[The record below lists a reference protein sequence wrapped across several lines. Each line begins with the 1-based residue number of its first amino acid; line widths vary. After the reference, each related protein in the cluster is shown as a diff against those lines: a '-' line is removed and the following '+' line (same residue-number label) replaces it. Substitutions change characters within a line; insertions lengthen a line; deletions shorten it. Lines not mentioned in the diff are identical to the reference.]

1 MNIYDTS
8 QTVFHHQEFFS
19 DPLQLALHEK
29 RVDQEQDGHNQGW
42 DVFINC
48 LPFRY
53 RIHVWIIYYTW
64 TVQLAHMQGEM

>member
-8 QTVFHHQEFFS
+8 QTAFHHQEFFS

-29 RVDQEQDGHNQGW
+29 RVDQEQDGNNQGW

-48 LPFRY
+48 LPFP
-53 RIHVWIIYYTW
+53 
-64 TVQLAHMQGEM
+64 